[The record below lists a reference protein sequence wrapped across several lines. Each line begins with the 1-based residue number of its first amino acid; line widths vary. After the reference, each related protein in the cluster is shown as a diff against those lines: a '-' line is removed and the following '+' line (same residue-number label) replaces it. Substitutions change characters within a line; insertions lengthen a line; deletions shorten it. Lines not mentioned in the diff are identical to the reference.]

1 MADRGTAAYL
11 LDAIQAYEEQTKN
24 QYSVGDREIRN
35 LGVQLEKNL
44 SRVVNG
50 NPTGESYG
58 DKAARVAAVEN
69 TRKKETETPPPGS
82 QEAADVPEGRP
93 LKDQPKSFEEAAN
106 EASKRMM
113 ESIKGPSND

>member
-11 LDAIQAYEEQTKN
+11 LDAIQAYDQNTKG
-24 QYSVGDREIRN
+24 QYSVGDREIRH

-58 DKAARVAAVEN
+58 DKAAKTAAIEN
-69 TRKKETETPPPGS
+69 TRRKEVETPPAGS

-93 LKDQPKSFEEAAN
+93 TKDQPKSFEEAAN

-113 ESIKGPSND
+113 ESIKGPDNG